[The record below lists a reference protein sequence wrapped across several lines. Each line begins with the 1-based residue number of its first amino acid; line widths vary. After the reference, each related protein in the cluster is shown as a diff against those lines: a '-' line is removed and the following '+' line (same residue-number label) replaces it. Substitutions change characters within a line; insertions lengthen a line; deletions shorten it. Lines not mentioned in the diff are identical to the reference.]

1 MCADGGFFFLLFG
14 PSSSI
19 PRWSSTFL
27 RRSSPVCGGMMSPPA
42 VPLTSEAPGD
52 VMKSVIGCISPFA
65 CTSLWDG
72 VNQLN
77 TTKVSVLAFFRL
89 FRMVDIRIM
98 LFLIISMCTL
108 CGGVKIQD
116 IIRLKIIETKGIVKW
131 GYFKKILKD
140 LCHSQNRSIMV
151 ISLLLNVESLKD
163 GLEGMKQVAKM
174 LKLNKRIGLA
184 TTEDGSYI
192 YVCPG
197 HKAKY
202 GFWKGELTI
211 DTNQDSLFGFV
222 VRDQKSPVNTIGEI
236 SIAKIQE
243 IGGTHVESQ
252 EVICNQQSYH
262 VHPLRSPVDDGI
274 YFRRPPLVLVEQGR
288 LGILLLDYQVKDYI
302 LDILLNPHAPE
313 CQEIFHQLPPCPRGQ
328 GFITH
333 RAHNFALE
341 YFKPLIDH
349 GYNNGSQ
356 HLRPPTG
363 SAPGHLWHRM
373 SCPRS
378 KNNHPGF
385 ERSEGFSGYSSTY
398 YSRFKNG
405 LGSTPPN

>member
-1 MCADGGFFFLLFG
+1 
-14 PSSSI
+14 
-19 PRWSSTFL
+19 
-27 RRSSPVCGGMMSPPA
+27 
-42 VPLTSEAPGD
+42 
-52 VMKSVIGCISPFA
+52 
-65 CTSLWDG
+65 
-72 VNQLN
+72 
-77 TTKVSVLAFFRL
+77 
-89 FRMVDIRIM
+89 
-98 LFLIISMCTL
+98 
-108 CGGVKIQD
+108 
-116 IIRLKIIETKGIVKW
+116 
-131 GYFKKILKD
+131 
-140 LCHSQNRSIMV
+140 MV

-163 GLEGMKQVAKM
+163 SLEGMKQKVAKM

-192 YVCPG
+192 Y
-197 HKAKY
+197 
-202 GFWKGELTI
+202 
-211 DTNQDSLFGFV
+211 
-222 VRDQKSPVNTIGEI
+222 
-236 SIAKIQE
+236 
-243 IGGTHVESQ
+243 
-252 EVICNQQSYH
+252 
-262 VHPLRSPVDDGI
+262 
-274 YFRRPPLVLVEQGR
+274 
-288 LGILLLDYQVKDYI
+288 VKDYI

-349 GYNNGSQ
+349 GYNNGISPDQQHWMFSECLETDYVIAGSQ